1 MAMSSNFP
9 QNHRGGDSLSVR
21 AINNGKMAIYNSWK
35 KILNKLPTRQN
46 SFLMLLLSTAK
57 ETSIIMPTSSIRKP
71 RREILV
77 LSLGTT
83 PTGSSISCPKT
94 SKKSWQIGPGRMET
108 PGERGMMRIRKW
120 RQKISALESHTEKMS
135 KFKEE
140 QDEHKVSAVTISDAV
155 KAPSGNRGILKPPTY
170 NLGQKAADSLLL
182 MEFVSSKILTLISSA
197 TERSNDADSPVVGKH
212 TYIL

>member
-57 ETSIIMPTSSIRKP
+57 ETSIIMPTASIRKP

-83 PTGSSISCPKT
+83 PTRSWISYKR
-94 SKKSWQIGPGRMET
+94 SWQIGAGRMET
-108 PGERGMMRIRKW
+108 PGERGMMRIRQRRQSSWSLRSLPLSLTW
-120 RQKISALESHTEKMS
+120 RKCPSLWSSKMS
-135 KFKEE
+135 IRFRQWLCLMQWKLPLVIEE
-140 QDEHKVSAVTISDAV
+140 SWSPQITIWARRKQTLEYWWSLSR
-155 KAPSGNRGILKPPTY
+155 PNFW
-170 NLGQKAADSLLL
+170 LGCSVLRWIKSYGVRL
-182 MEFVSSKILTLISSA
+182 S
-197 TERSNDADSPVVGKH
+197 
-212 TYIL
+212 